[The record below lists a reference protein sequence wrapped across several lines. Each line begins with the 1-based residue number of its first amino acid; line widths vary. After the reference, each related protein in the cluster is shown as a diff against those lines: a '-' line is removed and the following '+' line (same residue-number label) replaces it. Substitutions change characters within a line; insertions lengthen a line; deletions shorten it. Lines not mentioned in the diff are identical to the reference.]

1 MATLFESV
9 QLGSLV
15 LANRVFMAPLT
26 RTRAD
31 DDGVPSEFAAT
42 YYSQR
47 ASAGLIVTEATQISP
62 MGKGYANTPGIHS
75 PEQVRGWGRIVESV
89 HNSGGRIFLQLWH
102 VGRIS
107 HTSLLPNNVQPVAPS
122 AIRANAYTHIATGA
136 AQVSEPVA
144 LTASGIKETLADYQ
158 RAAANAKEAGFDGV
172 EIHAA
177 NGYLI
182 DQFLR
187 TGTNQRTDKYG
198 GVAANRVRFLTEAV
212 EQVLEAWDSKQ
223 IGVRISPTVDFN
235 DMSDDNPRDT
245 FSVAVARLNGYGLGY
260 LHVVEQ
266 AQDSKGS
273 SEEDL
278 ALSAYLRTLWK
289 GLYVVN
295 GGYDGPKGEE
305 AIRSGHADAVA
316 YGRAFLANPDLPRR
330 LQLGAALNEPDPT
343 TFYGGDALAIRDP
356 LLSSF
361 TTHRFL
367 TSRQTRWQGCSAV
380 SWATPFLLSLLR
392 ILLECEDLSAY

>member
-1 MATLFESV
+1 MANIFEPV
-9 QLGSLV
+9 QLGPVV
-15 LANRVFMAPLT
+15 LANRIFMAPLT

-31 DDGVPSEFAAT
+31 ADGIPSEFAAT

-62 MGKGYANTPGIHS
+62 MGKGYSNTPGIHS
-75 PEQVRGWGRIVESV
+75 HAQVQAWSEITESV
-89 HNSGGRIFLQLWH
+89 HKTEGRIFLQLWH

-107 HTSLLPNNVQPVAPS
+107 HTSLLPDGAQPVAPS
-122 AIRANAYTHIATGA
+122 AIRANAYTHITTGS

-144 LTASGIKETLADYQ
+144 LTTSGMKETLADYR
-158 RAAANAKEAGFDGV
+158 RAADNARAAGFDGV
-172 EIHAA
+172 EVHAA

-187 TGTNQRTDKYG
+187 TGTNQRTDEYG
-198 GVAANRVRFLTEAV
+198 GTAVNRVRFLAEAL
-212 EQVLEAWDSKQ
+212 ETVLEVWDSKQ
-223 IGVRISPTVDFN
+223 VSVRISPTVDFN
-235 DMSDDNPRDT
+235 DMADANPLET
-245 FSVAVARLNGYGLGY
+245 FSVAVEKLNSYGLGY

-273 SEEDL
+273 PEEAL
-278 ALSAYLRTLWK
+278 ALSAHLRTLWNS
-289 GLYVVN
+289 LYVVN

-330 LQLGAALNEPDPT
+330 LQLGALLNEIDPT
-343 TFYGGDALAIRDP
+343 TVYGGGAEGYTSYPALAE
-356 LLSSF
+356 
-361 TTHRFL
+361 H
-367 TSRQTRWQGCSAV
+367 Q
-380 SWATPFLLSLLR
+380 
-392 ILLECEDLSAY
+392 

>member
-1 MATLFESV
+1 MANLFEPV

-31 DDGVPSEFAAT
+31 TDGVPSKLAAT
-42 YYSQR
+42 YYTQR

-62 MGKGYANTPGIHS
+62 MGKGYSNTPGIHS
-75 PEQVRGWGRIVESV
+75 PEQVRGWSRIVESV

-107 HTSLLPNNVQPVAPS
+107 HTSLLPNNAQPVAPS
-122 AIRANAYTHIATGA
+122 AIRANSHTHIATGS

-144 LTASGIKETLADYQ
+144 LTASGIKETLADYR
-158 RAAANAKEAGFDGV
+158 RAAGNAKEAGFDGV

-187 TGTNQRTDKYG
+187 TGTNQRSDEYG
-198 GVAANRVRFLTEAV
+198 GVASNRVRFLTEAV

-235 DMSDDNPRDT
+235 DMRDDNPLET
-245 FSVAVARLNGYGLGY
+245 FSVTVARLNDFGLGY
-260 LHVVEQ
+260 LHVVER

-273 SEEDL
+273 GEEAL
-278 ALSAYLRTLWK
+278 ALSAHLRTFWK

-305 AIRSGHADAVA
+305 ALRTGHADAVA
-316 YGRAFLANPDLPRR
+316 YGRAFLANPDLPTR

-343 TFYGGDALAIRDP
+343 TFYGGGAAGYTSYPAL
-356 LLSSF
+356 S
-361 TTHRFL
+361 
-367 TSRQTRWQGCSAV
+367 
-380 SWATPFLLSLLR
+380 
-392 ILLECEDLSAY
+392 

>member
-15 LANRVFMAPLT
+15 LANRIFMAPLT
-26 RTRAD
+26 RNRAHA
-31 DDGVPSEFAAT
+31 DGVPGALAAT

-62 MGKGYANTPGIHS
+62 MGKGYINTPGIYS
-75 PEQVRGWGRIVESV
+75 PEQVRAWSRIVESV
-89 HNSGGRIFLQLWH
+89 HESGGRIFLQLWH

-107 HTSLLPNNVQPVAPS
+107 HSSLLPNNAQPVAPS
-122 AIRANAYTHIATGA
+122 AIRANSQTLIATGL

-144 LTASGIKETLADYQ
+144 LTASGIKETLDDYR
-158 RAAANAKEAGFDGV
+158 RAAANAKEAGFDGI

-187 TGTNQRTDKYG
+187 TGSNRRTDEYG
-198 GVAANRVRFLTEAV
+198 GVASNRVRFLAETV
-212 EQVLEAWDSKQ
+212 ECVLEVWDSKRV
-223 IGVRISPTVDFN
+223 GVRISPTSGFN
-235 DMSDDNPRDT
+235 DMADDNPRET
-245 FSVAVARLNGYGLGY
+245 FSVAVDRLNSYGLGY
-260 LHVVEQ
+260 LHVVET
-266 AQDSKGS
+266 AQNSKGS

-278 ALSAYLRTLWK
+278 AMSAHLRTLWK
-289 GLYVVN
+289 GLYVAN
-295 GGYDGPKGEE
+295 GGYDGLRGEE
-305 AIRSGHADAVA
+305 ALRTGRADAIA

-343 TFYGGDALAIRDP
+343 TFYGGDAAGYTSYP
-356 LLSSF
+356 ALSS
-361 TTHRFL
+361 
-367 TSRQTRWQGCSAV
+367 
-380 SWATPFLLSLLR
+380 
-392 ILLECEDLSAY
+392 

>member
-1 MATLFESV
+1 MPNLFEPV
-9 QLGSLV
+9 QLGSFV

-31 DDGVPSEFAAT
+31 ADGVPSSLAAT
-42 YYSQR
+42 YYGQR

-62 MGKGYANTPGIHS
+62 MGKGYSNTPGIHS
-75 PEQVRGWGRIVESV
+75 PEQVRGWSRIVESV

-107 HTSLLPNNVQPVAPS
+107 HSSLLPNNAQPVAPS
-122 AIRANAYTHIATGA
+122 AVRANAHTHIATGA

-144 LTASGIKETLADYQ
+144 LTPRGIKETLADYR
-158 RAAANAKEAGFDGV
+158 RAASNAKEAGFDGV

-187 TGTNQRTDKYG
+187 TGTNQRTDEYG
-198 GVAANRVRFLTEAV
+198 GVAPNRVRFLTEAV
-212 EQVLEAWDSKQ
+212 EQVLEVWDSKQ
-223 IGVRISPTVDFN
+223 VGVRISPTVDFN
-235 DMSDDNPRDT
+235 DMRDDNPLET
-245 FSVAVARLNGYGLGY
+245 FSVTVARLNDFGLGY
-260 LHVVEQ
+260 LHVVER
-266 AQDSKGS
+266 AQDSNGS
-273 SEEDL
+273 GEEAL
-278 ALSAYLRTLWK
+278 ALSAHLRTLWK

-295 GGYDGPKGEE
+295 GGYDGLKGEE
-305 AIRSGHADAVA
+305 ALRTGHADAVA

-343 TFYGGDALAIRDP
+343 TFYGGGTAGYTSYPAL
-356 LLSSF
+356 
-361 TTHRFL
+361 T
-367 TSRQTRWQGCSAV
+367 
-380 SWATPFLLSLLR
+380 
-392 ILLECEDLSAY
+392 